1 MLKLGKPPVDLTLT
15 AAYIKSLQRPDGA
28 ILWNTN
34 DKLDPWDHV
43 EAAMG
48 LTVAGCFEQA
58 QQAYAWL
65 ANNQLNDGSWH
76 ATYFLPANP
85 TYLQKSQA
93 HTGKE
98 TNFIAYVATGV
109 WHYFLATED
118 HAFLARYYSV
128 IEQALNFVLRFQAS
142 SGDISWPVD
151 QQNQPQNDALLTACC
166 SIARSLECGILAAK
180 VLAKPHAKWQLAY
193 LKLSSAILTKPH
205 RFDRTWESKQR
216 FAMDWYY
223 PILAGLYTPTQ
234 AQAQLK
240 KRWQEFVEP
249 TLGCRCVS
257 DEPWVTMA
265 ETCELVMALIHANHI
280 KQANALFAT
289 LAQWQ
294 QADGGFVTGYVFTD
308 KTIWP
313 SDKTSWTAG
322 AVLLAAD
329 ALYHLTPAATLFT
342 QTSHL
347 FCHIQPKAHST

>member
-1 MLKLGKPPVDLTLT
+1 MLKPLNPLLDLTLT
-15 AAYIKSLQRPDGA
+15 ANYIKSLQRADGA

-65 ANNQLNDGSWH
+65 AHNQLPDGSWH

-85 TYLQKSQA
+85 TSLQQAQA

-109 WHYFLATED
+109 WHYFLATQNQE
-118 HAFLARYYSV
+118 FLAQYFPV
-128 IEQALNFVLRFQAS
+128 IEKALNFVLRFQTL
-142 SGDISWPVD
+142 SGDISWAVD
-151 QQNQPQNDALLTACC
+151 KHNQPEDDALLTACS

-180 VLAKPHAKWQLAY
+180 TLGKPHNKWLKAY
-193 LKLSSAILTKPH
+193 SALSNAILTKPH

-223 PILAGLYTPTQ
+223 PILAGLYSAPK
-234 AQAQLK
+234 AQVHLK

-265 ETCELVMALIHANHI
+265 ETCELVMALINAGQHQ
-280 KQANALFAT
+280 QANTLFAT

-294 QADGGFVTGYVFTD
+294 QGDGGFVTGYVFTD
-308 KTIWP
+308 NTIWP

-329 ALYHLTPAATLFT
+329 ALYNLTPAAKLFT
-342 QTSHL
+342 QPSHL
-347 FCHIQPKAHST
+347 LPST

>member
-142 SGDISWPVD
+142 SGDISW
-151 QQNQPQNDALLTACC
+151 
-166 SIARSLECGILAAK
+166 
-180 VLAKPHAKWQLAY
+180 
-193 LKLSSAILTKPH
+193 AILTKPH